1 MSMQIFAQPLS
12 ANFLPLSNFQR
23 TTEMS
28 TKMIYDAIV
37 VGSGASGGWAAK
49 ELTEGGMRVLVLD
62 AGEEPQAKQRYRFL
76 RDLGRK
82 LRYRGQMDQRTLSL
96 KRQPIQSKCHAWDW
110 NEDYF
115 VDDLENPYTTPE
127 NAPFTWIRSRQVGG
141 RMVVPSHG
149 RQLYR
154 LSDLDFKA
162 AHHDGYGENWP
173 ISYSEVAPYYA
184 QVEQWIG
191 LRGTP
196 EQIPQLPD
204 SLFFAP
210 TSLTPAE
217 KRLKMAVENKWPD
230 RRVIPARTAEPSD
243 MIKAARATGRL
254 ALRPNAIASHV
265 IIDPKT
271 GKAKGVAFIDRHS
284 HKAQEVFANVVVL
297 AASTIES
304 TRILLHSATP
314 QHPAGL
320 ANASGVVGHYL
331 CDHFLSIDIYG
342 IIGDLDRTPA
352 TSNGLYIPQFRN
364 IVEHHP
370 QFIRGYGIQGSAGAD
385 ASSTP
390 EVIDFRL
397 RAFGEM
403 LPRHENQVTLH
414 PDQKDVWGIPV
425 AHINCTYSDNEREMA
440 KDMLFSLK
448 EMACSANFEIRHEN
462 DRLAP
467 PGTGIHEV
475 GTVRMG
481 NDPKTSALNRFNQ
494 SWDVKNLFVTDG
506 SCFVSQGCQN
516 PTLTIMALTVR
527 ACDYILDSYRKGDL

>member
-1 MSMQIFAQPLS
+1 MSEKL
-12 ANFLPLSNFQR
+12 
-23 TTEMS
+23 
-28 TKMIYDAIV
+28 IYDAIV

-62 AGEEPQAKQRYRFL
+62 AGDEPQAKQRNRFW

-82 LRYRGQMDQRTLSL
+82 LRYRGRLDQRTLSL

-115 VDDLENPYTTPE
+115 VDDLDNPYTTPE
-127 NAPFTWIRSRQVGG
+127 DAPFTWIRCRQVGG
-141 RMVVPSHG
+141 RMIVPSHG

-154 LSDLDFKA
+154 LSDFDFKA
-162 AHHDGYGENWP
+162 ASHDGYGENWP
-173 ISYSEVAPYYA
+173 ISYNEVAPYYA
-184 QVEQWIG
+184 QVEQWVH

-196 EQIPQLPD
+196 EQLLQLPD
-204 SLFFAP
+204 SLFVAP
-210 TSLTPAE
+210 NALTPAE
-217 KRLKMAVENKWPD
+217 TRLKTAVEGCWPD
-230 RRVIPARTAEPSD
+230 RRVIPARTAEPAGT
-243 MIKAARATGRL
+243 MAAARRTGRL
-254 ALRPNAIASHV
+254 RLRPNAIVSH
-265 IIDPKT
+265 IIVDPNT
-271 GKAKGVAFIDRHS
+271 AKAKGVAFIDRHT
-284 HKAQEVFANVVVL
+284 HKAHEVFARVVVL

-304 TRILLHSATP
+304 TRILLNSATS

-320 ANASGVVGHYL
+320 ANSSGVVGHYL

-342 IIGDLDRTPA
+342 VIRDLDRTP
-352 TSNGLYIPQFRN
+352 TPSDGMYIPQFRN
-364 IVEHHP
+364 ISDRHP
-370 QFIRGYGIQGSAGAD
+370 QFIRGYGIQGSAAPD
-385 ASSTP
+385 TSNAP

-403 LPRHENQVTLH
+403 LPRHENKVALH
-414 PDQKDVWGIPV
+414 PEQKDAWGIPV
-425 AHINCTYSDNEREMA
+425 AHIDCTYSDNERAMA
-440 KDMLFSLK
+440 KDMLCTLK
-448 EMACSANFEIRHEN
+448 EMAHAADFEVCHEN

-506 SCFVSQGCQN
+506 ACFTSQGCQN
-516 PTLTIMALTVR
+516 PTLTIMALTAR
-527 ACDYILDSYRKGDL
+527 ACDYLLDCYRKGDL